1 MTAPATPEAAAA
13 PAPQTPQEWAKVAGL
28 GEPAKA
34 AATTAESP
42 RALVATL
49 TEQGM
54 HADAVRLLA
63 HLLPKREAVWWAW
76 SCAKAAA
83 GQTPTPE
90 IVASLAAT
98 EQWITQPTDEH
109 RRAAMDAAN
118 DADLATPAGLAGLAA
133 FFSDGSVA
141 PPEAPVTPPGPFLAA
156 KAVSGAV
163 ILATVAGGGSA
174 SWHRAFLD
182 LGVRVGQNAG
192 LWPA

>member
-1 MTAPATPEAAAA
+1 MTASTTPEAGAA
-13 PAPQTPQEWAKVAGL
+13 PAPHTPVEWAKVADL
-28 GEPAKA
+28 GDPAKA

-49 TEQGM
+49 ADQGM

-83 GQTPTPE
+83 GTTPKPE
-90 IVASLAAT
+90 VVAALAAT
-98 EQWITQPTDEH
+98 ERWITEPTDAH

-118 DADLATPAGLAGLAA
+118 EADLATPAGLAGLAV
-133 FFSDGSVA
+133 FFSGGSVA

>member
-1 MTAPATPEAAAA
+1 MTAPATPETGAA
-13 PAPQTPQEWAKVAGL
+13 PAPQTATEWAKVAGL
-28 GEPAKA
+28 ADPAKL
-34 AATTAESP
+34 AATTAETP

-76 SCAKAAA
+76 SCAKAAV
-83 GQTPTPE
+83 GPTPTPE
-90 IVASLAAT
+90 VTAALAAI
-98 EQWITQPTDEH
+98 ERWITEPSDEH

-118 DADLATPAGLAGLAA
+118 VADLATPAGLAGLAV
-133 FFSDGSVA
+133 FFSGGSVA

-192 LWPA
+192 LWAA